1 MYLLVAVLPIVLILA
16 YESLLSKFYIDRYY
30 SRITLLAYALFAVAV
45 SI

>member
-16 YESLLSKFYIDRYY
+16 YESLYSKFYIDRYY